1 MGGES
6 PAGVGRALAPERA
19 GCRVGA
25 QADGGRR
32 LPRDRGPGRPDPEE
46 QVRRPPQGS
55 GVPVRARL
63 IRSLRL
69 GRAEVRG
76 VRVLR
81 GGVSRPWVLA
91 LFFFVPASRGVV
103 RSSVAARKRKYRFSA
118 LRCGKVPANTR
129 TTRMALEEVIVLS
142 KLADRHVRGAKAC
155 GAQAGAEPILTRSG
169 R

>member
-46 QVRRPPQGS
+46 LVRRPPQGS
-55 GVPVRARL
+55 GVLVRARL

-91 LFFFVPASRGVV
+91 LLFFVPASRGRVQ
-103 RSSVAARKRKYRFSA
+103 SSVATRKRKYRFFGHGVRKSP
-118 LRCGKVPANTR
+118 RNYPHYPHGIGKNLCPQ
-129 TTRMALEEVIVLS
+129 
-142 KLADRHVRGAKAC
+142 HV
-155 GAQAGAEPILTRSG
+155 SG
-169 R
+169 PPLGLVYESH